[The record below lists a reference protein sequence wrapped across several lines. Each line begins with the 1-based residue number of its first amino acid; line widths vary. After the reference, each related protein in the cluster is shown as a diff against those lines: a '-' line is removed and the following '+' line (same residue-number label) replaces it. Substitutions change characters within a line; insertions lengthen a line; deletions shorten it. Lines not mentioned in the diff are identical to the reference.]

1 MLNLSYSFKPSGEW
15 FVFNIDTGKTIETPH
30 LKNAQ
35 KARME
40 WLRQRSLTPKGNN

>member
-1 MLNLSYSFKPSGEW
+1 MLNLSYSFKPDGSW
-15 FVFNIDTGKTIETPH
+15 FVFDIDTGKTIKTSH

-40 WLRQRSLTPKGNN
+40 WLRQSALNADR